1 MLVYFIYCWLFST
14 TSSYITKILLVGSYE
29 VDKYENVDV
38 NAGKVGRYYQLAI
51 KKDTI
56 RKTGSRADKTV
67 H

>member
-38 NAGKVGRYYQLAI
+38 NAGKVGRYCQLEI
-51 KKDTI
+51 K
-56 RKTGSRADKTV
+56 
-67 H
+67 

>member
-1 MLVYFIYCWLFST
+1 
-14 TSSYITKILLVGSYE
+14 

-38 NAGKVGRYYQLAI
+38 NAGKVGRYCQLAI